1 MTHKI
6 HVRPLGWLARTVDVL
21 MVPLMYL
28 MAGTFSEVPQR
39 THRWNNSK
47 LSMKATKDLSN
58 TYAVTCIGD
67 DRAVGRNGLLDLRF
81 HLPIIGGWKKYVVLC
96 PLDVNQDWYIGWMS
110 TIDAGVSRIKLRGP
124 VRMLLGPGEVTF
136 FGLNAETNEQV
147 NIQETGR
154 GRIGDKGPH
163 AQVPLL

>member
-1 MTHKI
+1 MVHNI
-6 HVRPLGWLARTVDVL
+6 HVQPLGWLARIADVL

-28 MAGTFSEVPQR
+28 IAGTFNEVPQR
-39 THRWNNSK
+39 THRWNNAK
-47 LSMKATKDLSN
+47 LSVETTKGLSDS
-58 TYAVTCIGD
+58 YVVTCKGD
-67 DRAVGRNGLLDLRF
+67 DRAVGRNGVLDLRF
-81 HLPIIGGWKKYVVLC
+81 HLPIIGGWKKYVVLS

-136 FGLNAETNEQV
+136 FGLNAETNEQI
-147 NIQETGR
+147 NIKETGR
-154 GRIGDKGPH
+154 GRVGNKGPH